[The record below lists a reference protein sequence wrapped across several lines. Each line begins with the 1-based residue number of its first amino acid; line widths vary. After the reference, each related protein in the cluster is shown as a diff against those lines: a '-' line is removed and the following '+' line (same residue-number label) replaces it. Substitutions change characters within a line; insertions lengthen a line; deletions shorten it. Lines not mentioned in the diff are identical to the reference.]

1 MTTMASSPARNC
13 SQVDNT
19 FGPWAGADCRS
30 GFDFTLLFEEA
41 FFSILPLAFILC
53 ITPFR
58 FVYLWKRSKKLK
70 TSKLRFTKLLLWTIL
85 IMFDIAHLA
94 LWVKHRGAPNRA
106 ATPAAAISL
115 VGSIVLLALSDFEH
129 MRTVRPSW
137 LLNIYLLLTVILDIA
152 RSRTYSLSP
161 DLDAVATVFT
171 SRVAVKLILAIA
183 EARPKE
189 RLLLPQFTDRTP
201 ETTSGPYKRALF
213 WWLNA
218 LLKKG
223 YTESLTVDDLFQLD
237 KHLQSDRLHHLLG
250 SSWDRLTRPGP
261 HALFVTTLRKLK
273 WPVLAVVPPRL
284 CLIGF
289 NFCQPFLINRAVTFS
304 QQAVTPQTTNIGYGL
319 IGAYVIVF
327 VGIAVSTGQYQHK
340 TFRFITMMR
349 GGLIS
354 MLYGKATGV
363 ALTDVDTASSLT
375 LMSADIERIVTGM
388 ETGHEVWSNTL
399 EIGLAMYLLQRE
411 LGVACAIPIGVAIL
425 SFLASLG
432 ATSLVMQR
440 QALWLEAIERRI
452 AATGAMLDSMKGVKM
467 CGLTDVLRDDL
478 QRLRIDELEIS
489 KKFRK
494 LLIWTMMISYV
505 SPIVSPIL
513 AFTVFSLLAEKSGG
527 TSTLDTATVFTSL
540 SLFTLLAEPL
550 SSLIM
555 ALMSLMG
562 GVGSFKRIQEFIS
575 MEARAERRKFP
586 SLHGSVASSVSI
598 DTNSEKGSELS
609 QKDDFA
615 EEVFG
620 MHSLGSHAIVIEH
633 GLFGWDKSKGSATL
647 QDINMIVPRG
657 KITMVVGPVGCG
669 KSTLLKAVLGELPV
683 MGGTL
688 QLSSLRI
695 ALCDQTAWHVNGT
708 VQQSITGSSAYDLRW
723 YSSVVRS
730 CALDEDLRQLPQGDQ
745 TQIGSKGIA
754 LSGGQSQRIALARA
768 IYAQKD
774 IVILDDCLSGLD
786 GQTENKIWHG
796 LFGRDGL
803 LKRCRTTVIIAS
815 SSTKRVS
822 YCDHIVALNKDGK
835 IAEQGT
841 FEKLNLSGG
850 YVSGFDLALPDWDF
864 TPEKHEYEAPPRYT
878 EQQVGK
884 HVTEEEIQAEANRRT
899 GDIAI
904 YRYYVGSVGWIPTLV
919 FIISCSIFIFG
930 ISFPSI
936 WVKMWAE
943 YNEDHPNKRLGFYLG
958 IYSMLGALSFGFLGV
973 SCWQLIITM
982 VPRSGVAFHKKLLN
996 TVLGSPMSFFSTV
1009 DTGVTLNRFSQDLM
1023 LIDMELPIT
1032 ALNTFATFM
1041 LCIAQMVL
1049 IAVAAPFAAISF
1061 PIVSIIVY
1069 FVQRFYLRT
1078 SRQLRFLDL
1087 EAKSPLY
1094 TQFNEILEGLATIRA
1109 FGWQSFVEEK
1119 AKDLLDRSQRPFYL
1133 LFAVQR
1139 WLTLVLDFVVAG
1151 IATILI
1157 VLVVV
1162 LRGKLSAGYVGVALL
1177 NVVLFSQS
1185 IKLLITFWTQLETH
1199 IGSVARIKNFTTDPT
1214 AEDKDTEDHIPPATW
1229 PSRGKIEFNDIT
1241 AFHRPGEPVVQ
1252 DFSLT
1257 IKQGEKVAIVGR
1269 TGSGKSSL
1277 VLSLFRMVELS
1288 HGTVT
1293 IDALPIH
1300 RLPRQTIRSRLIGLP
1315 QDAYLLPG
1323 SVRLNADPLKQ
1334 SNDKAI
1340 IQALK
1345 DVTLWD
1351 EVIVAKGDADKYDH
1365 PLDVL
1370 VEELHLSHGQR
1381 QLFCIARALLRRST
1395 SNVLVLDE
1403 ATSNLDAASDSIV
1416 QRLLRQKFSS
1426 HTIIAVAHR
1435 LDTILDFDK
1444 VVVMNQGSLVEY
1456 GKPHR
1461 LLDQEGSWFK
1471 SLYEDIT
1478 SSGGEGEDDI
1488 TQIE

>member
-1 MTTMASSPARNC
+1 MASNSAQIC
-13 SQVDNT
+13 ALVDDT
-19 FGPWAGADCRS
+19 FGPWAGPDCRG
-30 GFDFTLLFEEA
+30 GFDFVLLFEET
-41 FFSILPLAFILC
+41 FLTILPLIL
-53 ITPFR
+53 ILSIAPFR
-58 FVYLWKRSKKLK
+58 IVYIWRKQTQVRK
-70 TSKLRFTKLLLWTIL
+70 SKLLYTKLLVWPIL
-85 IMFDIAHLA
+85 VIFDMVHLI
-94 LWVKHRGAPNRA
+94 LWVNHKGSQNRGAI
-106 ATPAAAISL
+106 PAAILGFVGAL
-115 VGSIVLLALSDFEH
+115 VLTLLSYLEH
-129 MRTVRPSW
+129 MRSIRPSW
-137 LLNIYLLLTVILDIA
+137 LLNVYLLLTVCFDTA

-161 DLDAVATVFT
+161 DLVTISTVFT
-171 SRVAVKLILAIA
+171 SRVGIKLILAII
-183 EARPKE
+183 EARPKRHL
-189 RLLLPQFTDRTP
+189 RLAEFSDCPP
-201 ETTSGPYKRALF
+201 EVTSGPYKRALF

-218 LLKKG
+218 LFKKG
-223 YTESLTVDDLFQLD
+223 YAESLTVDDLFGLD
-237 KHLQSDRLHHLLG
+237 KHLQSDYLHHLLG
-250 SSWDRLTRPGP
+250 SAWDRLPRAGA
-261 HALFVTTLRKLK
+261 HSLLVATLKRLK

-304 QQAVTPQTTNIGYGL
+304 QQPVTTQTTNIGYGL
-319 IGAYVIVF
+319 IGAYVLVF
-327 VGIAVSTGQYQHK
+327 VGIAVSTGQHQHK

-354 MLYGKATGV
+354 MLYGKATEV

-388 ETGHEVWSNTL
+388 ETGHEVWSNIL

-411 LGVACAIPIGVAIL
+411 LGVACAIPIGVAII
-425 SFLASLG
+425 SFLGSLG

-452 AATGAMLDSMKGVKM
+452 SATAAMLDSMKGVKM
-467 CGLTDVLRDDL
+467 CGLTNVLREDL
-478 QRLRIDELEIS
+478 QRLRVDELEIS

-494 LLIWTMMISYV
+494 LLIWTMMISYI

-513 AFTVFSLLAEKSGG
+513 AFAMFSLIAAKTNGG
-527 TSTLDTATVFTSL
+527 STLDTATVFTSL

-555 ALMSLMG
+555 ALSALMG
-562 GVGSFKRIQEFIS
+562 GVGSFKRIQEFLS
-575 MEARAERRKFP
+575 MEARVERRKFP
-586 SLHGSVASSVSI
+586 SIHGSIASSVSI
-598 DTNSEKGSELS
+598 DSKSDKHSDMSKKDRFSIEL
-609 QKDDFA
+609 F
-615 EEVFG
+615 E
-620 MHSLGSHAIVIEH
+620 MNSLGCHAIVIEN
-633 GLFGWDKSKGSATL
+633 GLFGWDKAEPSGTL
-647 QDINMIVPRG
+647 HGVNMIVPRG

-669 KSTLLKAVLGELPV
+669 KSTLIKAVLGELPV

-708 VQQSITGSSAYDLRW
+708 VQQSIIGESAFDQRF
-723 YSSVVRS
+723 YSAVVRS

-745 TQIGSKGIA
+745 TEIGSKGIA

-803 LKRCRTTVIIAS
+803 LKRCRTTVLIAS
-815 SSTKRVS
+815 SSCS
-822 YCDHIVALNKDGK
+822 

-841 FEKLNLSGG
+841 FEKLNGTGG
-850 YVSGFDLALPDWDF
+850 YVSGFDLALPDWEF
-864 TPEKHEYEAPPRYT
+864 TPEKHEYEAPSRYT
-878 EQQVGK
+878 ERQVATQ
-884 HVTEEEIQAEANRRT
+884 VTEEELQAEANRRT
-899 GDIAI
+899 GDFAI
-904 YRYYVGSVGWIPTLV
+904 YRYYVGSVGWIPTII
-919 FIISCSIFIFG
+919 FIVSCSIFIFG

-936 WVKMWAE
+936 WVKLWAE
-943 YNEDHPNKRLGFYLG
+943 YNEKHPNQRLDFYLG
-958 IYSMLGALSFGFLGV
+958 VYAALGAAAFIFLGV

-982 VPRSGVAFHKKLLN
+982 VPRSGVSFHKRLLD

-1023 LIDMELPIT
+1023 LIDMELPVA

-1041 LCIAQMVL
+1041 LCIAQMAL

-1061 PIVSIIVY
+1061 PIVGISVFFI
-1069 FVQRFYLRT
+1069 QKFYLRT

-1109 FGWQSFVEEK
+1109 FGWQGFVEEK
-1119 AKDLLDRSQRPFYL
+1119 AKILLDRSQRPFYL

-1139 WLTLVLDFVVAG
+1139 WLTLVLDFVVAAV
-1151 IATILI
+1151 ATILI
-1157 VLVVV
+1157 ILVVS

-1199 IGSVARIKNFTTDPT
+1199 IGSVARIKNFTTNPA
-1214 AEDKDTEDHIPPATW
+1214 AEDKDTEDHIPPAVW
-1229 PSRGKIEFNDIT
+1229 PSRGRIDFNDIT
-1241 AFHRPGEPVVQ
+1241 AHHKAGEPVIQ
-1252 DFSLT
+1252 DFSLS
-1257 IKQGEKVAIVGR
+1257 IKTGEKVAVVGR

-1277 VLSLFRMVELS
+1277 VLSLFRMIELS
-1288 HGTVT
+1288 HGSIT

-1300 RLPRQTIRSRLIGLP
+1300 RIPRQTIRSRLIGLP

-1334 SNDKAI
+1334 STDKAI

-1345 DVTLWD
+1345 DVNLWD
-1351 EVIVAKGDADKYDH
+1351 EVIVAKGDAEKYAH

-1381 QLFCIARALLRRST
+1381 QLFCIARALLRREKS
-1395 SNVLVLDE
+1395 SILVIDE
-1403 ATSNLDAASDSIV
+1403 ATSNLDASSDNHV
-1416 QRLLRQKFSS
+1416 QRLLRARFPS
-1426 HTIIAVAHR
+1426 HTIIAVAHK

-1444 VVVMNQGSLVEY
+1444 VIVMNQGSLVEY
-1456 GKPHR
+1456 GEPYK
-1461 LLDQEGSWFK
+1461 LLEQQGSWFK
-1471 SLYEDIT
+1471 SLYEDVGRGGR
-1478 SSGGEGEDDI
+1478 GGEGEVVVDE
-1488 TQIE
+1488 IENLRG